1 MADSASKQDVLPKPN
16 FKNGRFEIPWDNPG
30 YPSSWNVL
38 KFMTVH
44 KNESNVPS
52 QKVCPKFIT
61 FGTWKIFPRIM
72 QCHHFQEMLLTSFVR
87 DLFSVFL
94 IIYTN
99 FCEVLI

>member
-1 MADSASKQDVLPKPN
+1 MVKKILSSKFRSQSSMADSASKEDMLPKPN

-52 QKVCPKFIT
+52 QQVCPKFIT
-61 FGTWKIFPRIM
+61 FGIYLENISQNNAMP
-72 QCHHFQEMLLTSFVR
+72 
-87 DLFSVFL
+87 SVPGDASDK
-94 IIYTN
+94 
-99 FCEVLI
+99 FC